1 CTILTYYD
9 DRGYYMGG
17 LEAW

>member
-9 DRGYYMGG
+9 DSGFYMGG